1 MKITNYKHIIEI
13 NQVFFF
19 HKVLV
24 SSIAVIRWQLY
35 LCISHIVDPNSN
47 HISLTSIFLFLSEI

>member
-13 NQVFFF
+13 NQVCF